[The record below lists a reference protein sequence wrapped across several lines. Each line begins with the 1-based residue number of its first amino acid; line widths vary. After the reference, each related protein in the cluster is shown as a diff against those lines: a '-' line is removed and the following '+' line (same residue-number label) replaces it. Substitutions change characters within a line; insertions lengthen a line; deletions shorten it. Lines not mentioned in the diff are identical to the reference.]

1 LFFEL
6 FGTDGLS
13 SRRRTV
19 AQSVGNAPEEAAYAD
34 RPGHTRRMSVA
45 AAESTW
51 RPAEAPSLA
60 LALGPLQR
68 GTGDPTQQRDAAGG
82 WWRTARTPAGPGTLR
97 LDTDASGVHARA
109 WGSGAQWL
117 LDGVPRLLGAEDD
130 PTGFTPVHPVVLRAA
145 RQHHRLRLGALGLV
159 FELLV
164 PSVLEQR
171 VTGREARR
179 SWRELLRRF
188 GDPAPGPAPA
198 GMRVL
203 PAPEVWRRIPS
214 WEWHRAN
221 VDPGRARTVIAAAA
235 VAHRLDGAMTLPRED
250 RLRRLR
256 AVPGVGAW
264 TAAEVA
270 QRAWGDP
277 DEVSVGDFHLPA
289 LVGWALAGRPVDDDG
304 MLELLSCYA
313 GHRHRAVRLVE
324 LSGVRK
330 PAFGPRMP
338 VGDIRGL

>member
-1 LFFEL
+1 MARQNLRVSAPQV
-6 FGTDGLS
+6 D
-13 SRRRTV
+13 
-19 AQSVGNAPEEAAYAD
+19 SV
-34 RPGHTRRMSVA
+34 
-45 AAESTW
+45 W
-51 RPAEAPSLA
+51 RPPDPVPVGLI
-60 LALGPLQR
+60 LGALQR
-68 GTGDPTQQRDAAGG
+68 GAGDPTQQIDAEGAL
-82 WWRTARTPAGPGTLR
+82 WRTARTPDGPATLR
-97 LDTDASGVHARA
+97 LSVDADGVRSRA
-109 WGSGAQWL
+109 WGPGAGWL
-117 LDGVPRLLGAEDD
+117 VDRVPALLGADD
-130 PTGFTPVHPVVLRAA
+130 DVTEFVPVHAVIRETWRRLPS
-145 RQHHRLRLGALGLV
+145 LRLPSLGLV
-159 FELLV
+159 MECLV
-164 PSVLEQR
+164 PAALEQR
-171 VTGREARR
+171 VTGQEARASYR
-179 SWRELLRRF
+179 VLLRRF
-188 GDPAPGPAPA
+188 GEPAPGPAPSS
-198 GMRVL
+198 MRVM
-203 PAPEVWRRIPS
+203 PPPDVWRRIPS

-221 VDPGRARTVIAAAA
+221 VDPVRARTIIAAAE
-235 VAHRLDGAMTLPRED
+235 VAHRLEESLTLPREV

-304 MLELLSCYA
+304 MLELLAPYA

>member
-1 LFFEL
+1 
-6 FGTDGLS
+6 
-13 SRRRTV
+13 V
-19 AQSVGNAPEEAAYAD
+19 
-34 RPGHTRRMSVA
+34 SVA
-45 AAESTW
+45 TAETTW
-51 RPAEAPSLA
+51 RPAEAPSLG

-68 GTGDPTQQRDAAGG
+68 GPGDPTQRRDSGG
-82 WWRTARTPAGPGTLR
+82 AWWRTARTPAGPGALR
-97 LDTDASGVHARA
+97 LAIDGAGVRASA
-109 WGSGAQWL
+109 WGPGAQWL
-117 LDGVPRLLGAEDD
+117 LAGVPRLLGADDD
-130 PTGFTPVHPVVLRAA
+130 PTGFAPQHPVVAAAA
-145 RQHHRLRLGALGLV
+145 RQHPRLRLGAAGLV

-179 SWRELLRRF
+179 SWRDLLHRF
-188 GDPAPGPAPA
+188 GEPAPGPAPE
-198 GMRVL
+198 GMRVV
-203 PAPEVWRRIPS
+203 PAPETWRRIPS

-221 VDPGRARTVIAAAA
+221 VDPGRARTIIAAAE
-235 VAHRLDGAMTLPRED
+235 VAGRLEEGLSLPREQ

-256 AVPGVGAW
+256 AVPGVGQW

-304 MLELLSCYA
+304 MLELLAGYR
-313 GHRHRAVRLVE
+313 GHRQRAVRLVE